1 MDGQKPKR
9 LSELQYCCSFKL
21 YSQSNLKFIFDVCNF
36 DFNAWK
42 KLCMSHEAIILS
54 FKSF

>member
-9 LSELQYCCSFKL
+9 LSEFQYCCSFKL
-21 YSQSNLKFIFDVCNF
+21 YNQSNLKFRFDVCNF

-42 KLCMSHEAIILS
+42 KLCMSHEAVILS
-54 FKSF
+54 FKSV